1 MSHGITRIAS
11 GGALAI
17 GASLLVSISHAAQP
31 LTPPVAPSACVERAP
46 NPIEVAMFSVL
57 PVEQQALLAVG
68 YAEHEAA
75 RLETLDEPFEA
86 TDERYERVSHL
97 MTRER
102 FDGLRDVHR
111 RVMLRMVERVEQGE
125 APMAACFA
133 PGTNPKLVWEISEL
147 LYNTSSRF
155 QQTTRWNNTA
165 TDGPGSGGQGNPI
178 TITYSYVP
186 DGTQLSGSASTSQL
200 FSWLNG
206 LYGSPATWQSLFDQV
221 FDRWEE
227 LTGVTYVYE
236 PNDDGVTFSTGSNP
250 GVLGVRGDVRI
261 GAVPIDGN
269 FNILAF
275 NGFPNDGDM
284 VFDAGDSFFNVTAS
298 NSRRFRN
305 VASHEHGHGLGMLH
319 VCPQNSTKLMEP
331 SATTAFD
338 GPQVDDI
345 LNGQRHYGDPLEK
358 NGDINDLGA
367 VGFPG
372 DTIAQVSIDDS
383 SDLDFYSV
391 DITVPSTLFVN
402 VSPTGGSYLS
412 GTQTQSCNNGST
424 FNADSIHDLALT
436 VLEDNFITQV
446 AFSDSAPA
454 GGTEFISVDI
464 LTPATYLIH
473 VAGDATNNIQAYQL
487 TVSVLALPMMGCN
500 EADLAE
506 PFDVLDF
513 SDVVAFL
520 SAFGAMNADADLAA
534 PFGTFDFSDVV
545 AFLGA
550 FGAGCP

>member
-1 MSHGITRIAS
+1 MNHDVSRMTF

-17 GASLLVSISHAAQP
+17 SASLLVSVASAAEP
-31 LTPPVAPSACVERAP
+31 LTPPVAPSAGAGQATSA
-46 NPIEVAMFSVL
+46 IEIAMFSML
-57 PVEQQALLAVG
+57 PVEQQALLAAG
-68 YAEHEAA
+68 YVEQEAE

-86 TDERYERVSHL
+86 TDERYAKVSHL

-133 PGTNPKLVWEISEL
+133 PGTDPKLVWEISEL

-206 LYGSPATWQSLFDQV
+206 IYGAPGTWQPLFDQV

-227 LTGVTYVYE
+227 LTGVTYLFE
-236 PNDDGVTFSTGSNP
+236 TNDDGVPFRTGSNA

-275 NGFPNDGDM
+275 NDFPNDGDM
-284 VFDAGDSFFNVTAS
+284 VFDAGDSFFNILGN
-298 NSRRFRN
+298 NSRRLRN
-305 VASHEHGHGLGMLH
+305 VAAHEHGHGLGMLH

-331 SATTAFD
+331 SATTLFD
-338 GPQVDDI
+338 GQQTDDI
-345 LNGQRHYGDPLEK
+345 LNGQRHYGDALETI
-358 NGDINDLGA
+358 GDVIDLGA

-372 DTIAQVSIDDS
+372 ETIGQVSIDDS
-383 SDLDFYSV
+383 SDLDFYEV
-391 DITVPSTLFVN
+391 DIAAPSTLFVN
-402 VSPTGGSYLS
+402 ISPTGGSYLS
-412 GTQTQSCNNGST
+412 GTQTQACNNGSV
-424 FNADSIHDLALT
+424 FDADSIHDLSLA
-436 VLEDNFITQV
+436 VLEDNFVTLV
-446 AFSDSAPA
+446 ASSDSSPA

-464 LTPATYLIH
+464 LDPGTYL
-473 VAGDATNNIQAYQL
+473 VRVQGDATNNIQGYQL
-487 TVSVLALPMMGCN
+487 TVSVLALPMKGCN
-500 EADLAE
+500 DADLAE

-520 SAFGAMNADADLAA
+520 SAFGSMNADADLAA